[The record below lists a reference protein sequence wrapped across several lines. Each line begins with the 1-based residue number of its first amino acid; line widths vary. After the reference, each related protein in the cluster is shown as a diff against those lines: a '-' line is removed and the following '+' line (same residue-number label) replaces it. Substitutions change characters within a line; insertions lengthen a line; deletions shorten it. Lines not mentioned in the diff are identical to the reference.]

1 MHMKKMTLL
10 FCLLLSFYAT
20 LNAQKSGNPV
30 FPGWYAD
37 PEVTIFGDK
46 YWIYPTFSA
55 PYNQQVFMDAFS
67 SPDLVNWTKHSHI
80 IDTVQVKWAKKAMWA
95 PAIVEK
101 DGKYYL
107 FFAANDIQN
116 NGNHGGI
123 GIGIAERPQ
132 GPFRDY
138 LGKPLID
145 QFHNGAQPIDQFVFK
160 DIDKQYYMF
169 YGGWKHCN
177 VSKLNSDFTG
187 FIPFDDGTIF
197 KEITPEGY
205 VEGSV
210 MFIRNGKYYFMWSE
224 GGWTGPDYRVAYA
237 IADSPLGPF
246 ERIGIVLQQD
256 GRIANGAGHNSV
268 INVPGTD
275 EWYMVYHRRPL
286 TEKDGNS
293 RMTCIDKMEF
303 DPDGKILPVVMTNEG
318 VDVRPLDKAG
328 SFSGRMNTSQ
338 KYIQLFNGENL
349 DGWYTFLKGKGKN
362 SDPDKVFT
370 VKNGNIVIS
379 GEEFGCITTD
389 EEFENYKLTV
399 EFKWG
404 ERTFAPRADRARD
417 SGILLHSVG
426 EDGASGGI
434 WMHSIESQI
443 IEGGTGDIIIV
454 GDGTDNF
461 SATTT
466 VKPGVLEGACFYDP
480 EGEVKT
486 FVSGRIDW
494 HSRDPQWEDKKG
506 FRGANDVERPVGQWN
521 RIECY
526 AIGNDLLI
534 YVNGKLVNRVC
545 NVKPQKGKIQIQSEG
560 AEIFIRKVDLQRL

>member
-1 MHMKKMTLL
+1 MKKIIS
-10 FCLLLSFYAT
+10 FFSLLLLVMT
-20 LNAQKSGNPV
+20 TTAQKSGNPV

-37 PEVTIFGDK
+37 PEAIIFGDK

-55 PYNQQVFMDAFS
+55 PYKQQLFMDAFS
-67 SPDLVNWTKHSHI
+67 SPDLVNWTKHSRI
-80 IDTVQVKWAKKAMWA
+80 IDNTAIKWAWRAMWA

-101 DGKYYL
+101 DGKYFL
-107 FFAANDIQN
+107 FFAANDIQKD
-116 NGNHGGI
+116 GEEGGI
-123 GIGIAERPQ
+123 GIGVSDRPE

-138 LGKPLID
+138 LGKSLLD
-145 QFHNGAQPIDQFVFK
+145 KFHNGAQPIDQFVFK
-160 DIDKQYYMF
+160 DVDGQYYMF
-169 YGGWKHCN
+169 YGGWRHCN
-177 VSKLNSDFTG
+177 ITKLNDDFTG
-187 FIPFDDGTIF
+187 FIPFDDGTVF

-246 ERIGIVLQQD
+246 ERIGVVLEQD
-256 GRIANGAGHNSV
+256 GRLANGAGHNSV

-275 EWYMVYHRRPL
+275 EWYIVYHRRPL

-303 DPDGKILPVVMTNEG
+303 DADGKILPVVMTNEG
-318 VDVRPLDKAG
+318 VEARPLKKATPAVRN
-328 SFSGRMNTSQ
+328 SNASQ
-338 KYIQLFNGENL
+338 KYVQLFNGKNL

-362 SDPDKVFT
+362 VDPNKVFT

-404 ERTFAPRADRARD
+404 NRTFAPRADRARD

-426 EDGASGGI
+426 EDGGSDGT

-443 IEGGTGDIIIV
+443 IEGGTGDVIIV

-461 SATTT
+461 SVTTT
-466 VKPGVLEGACFYDP
+466 VKPGVRDGSYFYHP
-480 EGEVKT
+480 EGEIRI
-486 FVSGRIDW
+486 FNRGRIDW
-494 HSRDPQWEDKKG
+494 HSRDPKWEDKLG
-506 FRGANDVERPVGQWN
+506 FRGANDVEKPVGQWN
-521 RIECY
+521 RVECY
-526 AIGNDLLI
+526 VKGSDLLI
-534 YVNGKLVNRVC
+534 YLNGKLVNRAH

-560 AEIFIRKVDLQRL
+560 AELFIRKVDLQRL